1 TARFSMR
8 DCLLNLRRIVLSAVI
23 LAAAALM
30 LMPALAAQTD
40 DQVVEAKTLISRDA
54 VRPGEIFKA
63 AVILKVR
70 AGYHI
75 NDNAPLDEFLIPT
88 ALVIDANPDFEV
100 LEISF
105 PKGRRARF
113 AYSEAELVIYEG
125 EVILG
130 ALLKAKEGLG
140 AGPRTVKGAL
150 SYQACNNESCL
161 PPKELRLE
169 IAVPVAASGAGADVH
184 PEIFGQIRF
193 RTLQK

>member
-1 TARFSMR
+1 MQ
-8 DCLLNLRRIVLSAVI
+8 DPLIILRRIVLSAVVFV
-23 LAAAALM
+23 AAALM

-54 VRPGEIFKA
+54 VRPGETFKA
-63 AVILKVR
+63 AVILKIQT
-70 AGYHI
+70 GYHI

-88 ALVIDANPDFEV
+88 ALVIDGNPDFEV
-100 LEISF
+100 LEISY

-113 AYSEAELVIYEG
+113 AYSEAELVVYEG

-161 PPKELRLE
+161 PPKELRFE

-184 PEIFGQIRF
+184 PEIFGKIRF
-193 RTLQK
+193 GALQK

>member
-1 TARFSMR
+1 MRRFPSSTF
-8 DCLLNLRRIVLSAVI
+8 RIRGAALIFV
-23 LAAAALM
+23 AAALI

-54 VRPGEIFKA
+54 VRPGETFKA
-63 AVILKVR
+63 AVILKVQT
-70 AGYHI
+70 GYHI

-88 ALVIDANPDFEV
+88 ALVIDENPDFEV
-100 LEISF
+100 LEISY

-130 ALLKAKEGLG
+130 ALLRAKEGLG
-140 AGPRTVKGAL
+140 AGPRTVRGAL

-161 PPKELRLE
+161 PPKELRFE

-184 PEIFGQIRF
+184 PEIFGKIRF
-193 RTLQK
+193 RTLRK